1 MNPLLHRRSAQIAA
15 AYRAAY
21 AEHLQLVQ
29 RYADGLAASS
39 ELRAS
44 ADNQKLL
51 RAAYRAVSEA
61 EQVSGPACASRLPQ
75 LPC

>member
-1 MNPLLHRRSAQIAA
+1 M
-15 AYRAAY
+15 
-21 AEHLQLVQ
+21 Q